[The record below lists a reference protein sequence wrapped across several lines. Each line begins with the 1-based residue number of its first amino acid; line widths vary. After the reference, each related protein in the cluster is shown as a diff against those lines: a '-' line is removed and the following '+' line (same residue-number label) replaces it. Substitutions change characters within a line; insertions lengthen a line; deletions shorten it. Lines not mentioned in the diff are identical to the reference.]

1 VRGVRGHGQSEAKR
15 PGSAKSGTPSASST
29 TACAARKTLAHIDI
43 GTLIGAS
50 LDRSIALGFYGLG
63 CFLMVSGFF
72 VGNRGPARV
81 KSEAAG
87 WTMLPLPGIG
97 SRRLRWAT
105 LDEQNETI
113 NNSAVFIALG
123 LILVLIGVL
132 VDSHHSLV

>member
-1 VRGVRGHGQSEAKR
+1 MLAALRRLVLLVVLCSAVTVV
-15 PGSAKSGTPSASST
+15 GSVALGLLAGT
-29 TACAARKTLAHIDI
+29 
-43 GTLIGAS
+43 S
-50 LDRSIALGFYGLG
+50 LDRAISLGFYGLG

-81 KSEAAG
+81 KSETAG
-87 WTMLPLPGIG
+87 WTMMPIPGIG

-113 NNSAVFIALG
+113 NNSAVFIVLG
-123 LILVLIGVL
+123 VILVVIGVL

>member
-1 VRGVRGHGQSEAKR
+1 MLAALRRLAILIVGCSLATAAF
-15 PGSAKSGTPSASST
+15 SALLGA
-29 TACAARKTLAHIDI
+29 LV
-43 GTLIGAS
+43 GAS

-81 KSEAAG
+81 KSETAG
-87 WTMLPLPGIG
+87 PTMLPLPGLG

-105 LDEQNETI
+105 ADEQNETI
-113 NNSAVFIALG
+113 SNSAVFIVLG
-123 LILVLIGVL
+123 LILVLIGVV

>member
-1 VRGVRGHGQSEAKR
+1 MLAAIRRLVLLVAGCSIVVAAV
-15 PGSAKSGTPSASST
+15 SALLGA
-29 TACAARKTLAHIDI
+29 
-43 GTLIGAS
+43 LIGAS
-50 LDRSIALGFYGLG
+50 LDRAVALGFYGLG

-81 KSEAAG
+81 KSETAG
-87 WTMLPLPGIG
+87 SSILPLPGMG
-97 SRRLRWAT
+97 DRRLRWAT

>member
-1 VRGVRGHGQSEAKR
+1 MLAALRRLVLLVVFCSAITVV
-15 PGSAKSGTPSASST
+15 GSVALGL
-29 TACAARKTLAHIDI
+29 LA
-43 GTLIGAS
+43 GAS
-50 LDRSIALGFYGLG
+50 LDRAISLGFYGLG

-81 KSEAAG
+81 KSETAG
-87 WTMLPLPGIG
+87 WTMLPIPGIG

-113 NNSAVFIALG
+113 NNSAVFIVLG
-123 LILVLIGVL
+123 LILVLIGVV